1 LRIISLTN
9 EKGGVG
15 KTTCTLNLGAALV
28 SLGKKCLLL
37 DLDQQM
43 ALTYSFGI
51 QPDQVKE
58 SIYEVLRGEAKL
70 DAAMWQQLNTN
81 LFVVPAS
88 PKLAGFDVEM
98 ANEVG
103 GQVLLKEIVSGVN
116 SFDYVLFDCPPSLG
130 MIVVN
135 ALTAAREVFVPM
147 QAEFLSMQGMARL
160 VEIVER
166 VKKRLNS
173 NIEITGIIGTMYDQ
187 RRILNRE
194 VIAKVEEHFPGKI
207 LGVIRDCISLAEAPS
222 RGWDILA
229 YRPNSLGAQ
238 DFMALAQRVIQ
249 MEVHYG
255 A

>member
-28 SLGKKCLLL
+28 SLGKKCLLF

-51 QPDQVKE
+51 PPDQVKE

-70 DAAMWQQLNTN
+70 DAAMWRQLNTN

-103 GQVLLKEIVSGVN
+103 SQVLLKEIVSGVN
-116 SFDYVLFDCPPSLG
+116 SFDYILFDCPPSLG
-130 MIVVN
+130 MMVVN
-135 ALTAAREVFVPM
+135 ALTAATEVFVPM

-160 VEIVER
+160 LEIVER

-173 NIEITGIIGTMYDQ
+173 SLEITGIIGTMYDQ

-207 LGVIRDCISLAEAPS
+207 LGVVRDCISLAEAPS

-238 DFMALAQRVIQ
+238 DFMALAQRVVQ
-249 MEVHYG
+249 MEVHDG

>member
-1 LRIISLTN
+1 MRIISLTN

-28 SLGKKCLLL
+28 RLGKKCLLL

-51 QPDQVKE
+51 PPDKVKT

-70 DAAMWQQLNTN
+70 DAALWKHSNNN

-103 GQVLLKEIVSGVN
+103 SQVLLKETLSGVN

-160 VEIVER
+160 LEIIER

-173 NIEITGIIGTMYDQ
+173 NLEITGIIGTMYDQ

-194 VIAKVEEHFPGKI
+194 VIAKVEEHFPGKL

-222 RGWDILA
+222 RCWDILA
-229 YRPNSLGAQ
+229 YRPLSLGAQ
-238 DFMALAQRVIQ
+238 DFMALAQRVVQ
-249 MEVHYG
+249 MEGYYG

>member
-70 DAAMWQQLNTN
+70 DAAMWRQLNTN

-103 GQVLLKEIVSGVN
+103 SQVLLKEIVSGVN
-116 SFDYVLFDCPPSLG
+116 SFDYILFDCPPSLG

-160 VEIVER
+160 LEIVER

-173 NIEITGIIGTMYDQ
+173 NLEITGIIGTMYDQ

-207 LGVIRDCISLAEAPS
+207 LGVVRDCISLAEAPS

-238 DFMALAQRVIQ
+238 DFIALAQRVVQ

>member
-1 LRIISLTN
+1 LRIITLTN

-28 SLGKKCLLL
+28 RLGKQCLLL

-51 QPDQVKE
+51 PTDQIKA
-58 SIYEVLRGEAKL
+58 SIYDVLRGEAKL
-70 DAAMWQQLNTN
+70 EEAMWKQNNTG
-81 LFVVPAS
+81 LYVVPSS

-103 GQVLLKEIVSGVN
+103 SQLLLKEVLTKVN
-116 SFDYVLFDCPPSLG
+116 NFDYVLFDCPPSLG

-135 ALTAAREVFVPM
+135 ALTAAKEVFVPM
-147 QAEFLSMQGMARL
+147 QAEYLSMQGMARL
-160 VEIVER
+160 LEIVER
-166 VKKRLNS
+166 VKMRLNS
-173 NIEITGIIGTMYDQ
+173 DLEISGIIGTMFDR

-194 VIAKVEEHFPGKI
+194 VIEKIEEHFPGRM

-222 RGWDILA
+222 RCTDIMA
-229 YRPNSLGAQ
+229 YRPFSLGAQ
-238 DFMALAQRVIQ
+238 DFMTVAQRVVQ
-249 MEVHYG
+249 MEGYYG

>member
-28 SLGKKCLLL
+28 SLGKKCLLI

-43 ALTYSFGI
+43 ALTSSFGI
-51 QPDQVKE
+51 PPGDVKV
-58 SIYEVLRGEAKL
+58 SVYEVLRGEAKL

-103 GQVLLKEIVSGVN
+103 SQVLLKEIVSSVN
-116 SFDYVLFDCPPSLG
+116 GFDYILFDCPPSLG

-135 ALTAAREVFVPM
+135 ALTAAKEVFVPM

-173 NIEITGIIGTMYDQ
+173 NLEITGIIGTMYDQ

-238 DFMALAQRVIQ
+238 DFTALAQRVVQ
-249 MEVHYG
+249 MEVNYG

>member
-1 LRIISLTN
+1 MRIISLTN

-28 SLGKKCLLL
+28 SLGKKCLLF

-51 QPDQVKE
+51 PPDQVKE

-70 DAAMWQQLNTN
+70 DAAMWRQLNTN
-81 LFVVPAS
+81 LYVVPAS

-103 GQVLLKEIVSGVN
+103 SQVLLKEIVSCVN
-116 SFDYVLFDCPPSLG
+116 SFDYILFDCPPSLG

-173 NIEITGIIGTMYDQ
+173 NLEITGIIGTMYDQ

-207 LGVIRDCISLAEAPS
+207 LGVVRDCISLAEAPS

-238 DFMALAQRVIQ
+238 DFTALAQRVVQ
-249 MEVHYG
+249 MEVNYG

>member
-1 LRIISLTN
+1 MRIISLTN

-28 SLGKKCLLL
+28 RLGKKCLLL

-51 QPDQVKE
+51 PTDKIKT

-70 DAAMWQQLNTN
+70 DAALWKQHNTN
-81 LFVVPAS
+81 LFVAPAS

-103 GQVLLKEIVSGVN
+103 SQQLLKEIVSGVN
-116 SFDYVLFDCPPSLG
+116 TFDYVLFDCPPSLG

-160 VEIVER
+160 LEIIER

-173 NIEITGIIGTMYDQ
+173 NLEITGIIGTMFDQ

-194 VIAKVEEHFPGKI
+194 VISKVDEHFPGRL

-222 RGWDILA
+222 RSCDILT
-229 YRPNSLGAQ
+229 YRPYSLGAQ
-238 DFMALAQRVIQ
+238 DFMTLAQRVVQ
-249 MEVHYG
+249 MEGHYG

>member
-1 LRIISLTN
+1 LRIISFTN

-28 SLGKKCLLL
+28 SLGKKCLLV

-43 ALTYSFGI
+43 GLTYSFGI
-51 QPDQVKE
+51 PPDRVKE
-58 SIYEVLRGEAKL
+58 TIYEVLRGEAKL
-70 DAAMWQQLNTN
+70 DVAMWQQLNTN
-81 LFVVPAS
+81 LFIVPAS

-103 GQVLLKEIVSGVN
+103 SQVLLKEVLSGVN
-116 SFDYVLFDCPPSLG
+116 SFDYILFDCPPSLG

-160 VEIVER
+160 LEIVER

-173 NIEITGIIGTMYDQ
+173 NLEITGIIGTMYDQ

-207 LGVIRDCISLAEAPS
+207 LGVIRECISLAEAPS
-222 RGWDILA
+222 RGWDIIR
-229 YRPNSLGAQ
+229 YRPYSLGAQ
-238 DFMALAQRVIQ
+238 DFTALAQRVIQ
-249 MEVHYG
+249 MEVQHG

>member
-1 LRIISLTN
+1 MRITSLTN

-28 SLGKKCLLL
+28 SLGKKCLLF

-51 QPDQVKE
+51 PPDQVKD

-70 DAAMWQQLNTN
+70 DTAMWQQLNTN
-81 LFVVPAS
+81 LYVVPSS

-103 GQVLLKEIVSGVN
+103 SQLLLKEIVSGVN
-116 SFDYVLFDCPPSLG
+116 GFDYILFDCPPSLG

-160 VEIVER
+160 LEIVER

-173 NIEITGIIGTMYDQ
+173 NLEITGIIGTMYDQ

-194 VIAKVEEHFPGKI
+194 VIEKVEEHFPGKV
-207 LGVIRDCISLAEAPS
+207 LGIIRDCINIAEAPS
-222 RGWDILA
+222 RGWDILT
-229 YRPNSLGAQ
+229 YRPHSLGAQ
-238 DFMALAQRVIQ
+238 DYMGLAQIVEQ
-249 MEVHYG
+249 MEVDYG

>member
-28 SLGKKCLLL
+28 SLGKKCLLI

-51 QPDQVKE
+51 PPDQVKE

-103 GQVLLKEIVSGVN
+103 SQVLLKEIVSGVD
-116 SFDYVLFDCPPSLG
+116 SFDYILFDCPPSLG
-130 MIVVN
+130 MMVVN

-160 VEIVER
+160 LEIVER

-173 NIEITGIIGTMYDQ
+173 NLEITGIIGTMYDQ

-238 DFMALAQRVIQ
+238 DFMALAQRVVQ

>member
-103 GQVLLKEIVSGVN
+103 SQVLLKEIVSGVN

-173 NIEITGIIGTMYDQ
+173 NLEITGIIGTMYDQ

-207 LGVIRDCISLAEAPS
+207 LGVVRDCISLAEAPS

-238 DFMALAQRVIQ
+238 DFMALAQRVVQ

>member
-1 LRIISLTN
+1 LRIISFTN

-28 SLGKKCLLL
+28 SLGKKCLLF

-51 QPDQVKE
+51 PPDQIKE
-58 SIYEVLRGEAKL
+58 TVYEVLRGEAKL
-70 DAAMWQQLNTN
+70 ETAMWQQRNTN

-98 ANEVG
+98 ANEIG
-103 GQVLLKEIVSGVN
+103 SQVLLKEIVSGVN
-116 SFDYVLFDCPPSLG
+116 SFDYILFDCPPSLG

-160 VEIVER
+160 IEIIGR
-166 VKKRLNS
+166 VKQRLNS
-173 NIEITGIIGTMYDQ
+173 NLEITGIIGTMYDQ

-194 VIAKVEEHFPGKI
+194 VIEKVEEHFPGKVI
-207 LGVIRDCISLAEAPS
+207 GIIRDCISLAEAPS
-222 RGWDILA
+222 RSWDILA
-229 YRPNSLGAQ
+229 YRPNSLGAE
-238 DFMALAQRVIQ
+238 DFMALAHRVIQ
-249 MEVHYG
+249 MEANHG

>member
-1 LRIISLTN
+1 LLRVIALAN

-28 SLGKKCLLL
+28 NLGKKCLLI

-43 ALTYSFGI
+43 ALTYSCGI
-51 QPDQVKE
+51 PADRVKQ

-70 DAAMWQQLNTN
+70 DAAMWRQQNTN
-81 LFVVPAS
+81 LYAVPGS

-98 ANEVG
+98 SNEVG
-103 GQVLLKEIVSGVN
+103 SQVLLKEIMSGVN
-116 SFDYVLFDCPPSLG
+116 SFDYILFDCPPSLS

-147 QAEFLSMQGMARL
+147 QAEFLSMHGMARL
-160 VEIVER
+160 LEIVER
-166 VKKRLNS
+166 VKQRLNN

-194 VIAKVEEHFPGKI
+194 VIAKVVEHFPGKI

-222 RGWDILA
+222 RCCDILK
-229 YRPNSLGAQ
+229 YRPDSIGAQ
-238 DFMALAQRVIQ
+238 DFMALARRVAQ
-249 MEVHYG
+249 LE
-255 A
+255 AN

>member
-1 LRIISLTN
+1 MRIISLTN

-28 SLGKKCLLL
+28 SLGKKCLLF

-51 QPDQVKE
+51 PPDQVKE

-70 DAAMWQQLNTN
+70 DAAMWKQLNTN
-81 LFVVPAS
+81 LYVVPSS

-103 GQVLLKEIVSGVN
+103 SQMLLKEIVSGVN
-116 SFDYVLFDCPPSLG
+116 SFDYILFDCPPSLG

-135 ALTAAREVFVPM
+135 ALTAAREIFVPM

-160 VEIVER
+160 LEIVER

-173 NIEITGIIGTMYDQ
+173 NLEITGIIGTMYDQ

-194 VIAKVEEHFPGKI
+194 VIEKVEEHFPGKI

-238 DFMALAQRVIQ
+238 DFIALAQRVVQ